1 MLIMCWRKWRLLERP
16 GCFLLGAPAQRDLD
30 MLAQALH
37 LLRTN
42 DQQALLCL
50 SKAAL
55 PNWDSCQLAS
65 ASLQE
70 GRCWS
75 GFKIFTV
82 SFSLLNFCH
91 RSSLLVLQ
99 PDKSFDQHSRC
110 VGISPLGQAAT
121 SKASF
126 NSSKCIATAKNSLVR
141 KDRGV
146 HRPTK
151 SKKPQDLPRDY
162 TDQEIQ
168 GVLNW
173 KWQNPVSPTQLR
185 QL

>member
-1 MLIMCWRKWRLLERP
+1 MLTMCWRKWSLLERP
-16 GCFLLGAPAQRDLD
+16 GCFLVGPPAKRDLD
-30 MLAQALH
+30 MPAQALH
-37 LLRTN
+37 LLQTN
-42 DQQALLCL
+42 DQQAVLCL

-65 ASLQE
+65 ASLKGSRRQ
-70 GRCWS
+70 S

-82 SFSLLNFCH
+82 SSSLLNFCH
-91 RSSLLVLQ
+91 RSSLSVLQ
-99 PDKSFDQHSRC
+99 PDKCFDQHSKC

-141 KDRGV
+141 KEHGV

-151 SKKPQDLPRDY
+151 SKKPQDLFRGY

-168 GVLNW
+168 GVLKW
-173 KWQNPVSPTQLR
+173 K
-185 QL
+185 